1 MMFNA
6 SIVASISMYTSDV
19 IVADSFYLISTGIVL
34 SRCWQMGGQ
43 GNHFPTS
50 ELLKK

>member
-19 IVADSFYLISTGIVL
+19 IVADSFYLISAISVSIVMSL
-34 SRCWQMGGQ
+34 CT
-43 GNHFPTS
+43 P
-50 ELLKK
+50 